1 MRQARAAPR
10 RGGSER
16 AGTDVPP
23 GAASRAAGADLRLA
37 ARHRPAQPG
46 PGLHHLPSHPP
57 HRHHLEA
64 ALPGRYRLLGGG
76 VMGSIGVA
84 GEEMGP
90 VGAGPGN
97 ILGEGFLGKACRGE
111 FRAVGRG
118 DGQSV
123 HSQCAGGGRSPWV
136 SVWEHWGSGVMRAP
150 CWHVHCSSAS
160 NGPCSAPPRAV
171 LLRPSA
177 AVSLLTFTWYQ
188 RVCLSVPCLLTQR
201 LFHPPHVV
209 LLCSSVMLSC
219 QVLPAHEVLCVHCC
233 FSGFGSRDKN
243 CRCVRKAVCYRQQD
257 ALNLTGMSSCF
268 ISTTQEPLDSTKAV
282 LVKYTPKHSYF
293 SAQQRVI
300 PITLTLSW

>member
-97 ILGEGFLGKACRGE
+97 ILGEGGSLGRRAEGNFGRWEGVMVSRCTVSALGE
-111 FRAVGRG
+111 EGALGCPSG
-118 DGQSV
+118 ST
-123 HSQCAGGGRSPWV
+123 GGL
-136 SVWEHWGSGVMRAP
+136 EVMRAP
-150 CWHVHCSSAS
+150 FSMCI
-160 NGPCSAPPRAV
+160 
-171 LLRPSA
+171 A
-177 AVSLLTFTWYQ
+177 AVQAMGRALHRLGLCCCGPVLQFHSSPLPGISVS
-188 RVCLSVPCLLTQR
+188 VCLSP
-201 LFHPPHVV
+201 
-209 LLCSSVMLSC
+209 
-219 QVLPAHEVLCVHCC
+219 
-233 FSGFGSRDKN
+233 
-243 CRCVRKAVCYRQQD
+243 VC
-257 ALNLTGMSSCF
+257 
-268 ISTTQEPLDSTKAV
+268 
-282 LVKYTPKHSYF
+282 
-293 SAQQRVI
+293 
-300 PITLTLSW
+300 

>member
-1 MRQARAAPR
+1 
-10 RGGSER
+10 
-16 AGTDVPP
+16 
-23 GAASRAAGADLRLA
+23 
-37 ARHRPAQPG
+37 
-46 PGLHHLPSHPP
+46 
-57 HRHHLEA
+57 
-64 ALPGRYRLLGGG
+64 
-76 VMGSIGVA
+76 MGSIGVA

-97 ILGEGFLGKACRGE
+97 ILGEGGSLGRRAEGNFGRWEGVMVSRCTVSALGE
-111 FRAVGRG
+111 EGALGCLSG
-118 DGQSV
+118 ST
-123 HSQCAGGGRSPWV
+123 GGL
-136 SVWEHWGSGVMRAP
+136 EVMRAP
-150 CWHVHCSSAS
+150 CWYVHCSSAS

-177 AVSLLTFTWYQ
+177 SVSLLTFTWYQ

-282 LVKYTPKHSYF
+282 LAKYTPKHSYF